1 MGGTFDHLHLGHRL
15 LLSQA
20 AILTKTT
27 LHCGVTSESLL
38 SSKAYKEYMEPLHV
52 RMEAVSSFLRAFNP
66 KLKINVFELID
77 TAGVGGTLSEV

>member
-27 LHCGVTSESLL
+27 LNCGVTSESLL
-38 SSKAYKEYMEPLHV
+38 SSKSYKEYLEPLHV
-52 RMEAVSSFLRAFNP
+52 RIDSVTSFLRAFNP
-66 KLKINVFELID
+66 KLKVNIFELTD
-77 TAGVGGTLSEV
+77 TAGVGGIYPEI